1 MTDYFSIRDPEVGR
15 LIKQRSRFA
24 DRSSGYAS
32 MIFGLPF
39 VETEQTKT
47 MATDGK
53 YLYFNRIFIRNTPD
67 HELLGVLMHE
77 ALHVSLGHH
86 LRRGN
91 THPTLWNVGCDYV
104 GNLIVKDAGIKL
116 PENALLDERYRG
128 MTAEQVVRALSRDED
143 EQGKGEK
150 SEGEKGE
157 GEKSE
162 GEKSEGEKSESEES
176 ESEGGG
182 GCFPLPCEDGDGD
195 GEGSDGEESDGE
207 ESDGEG
213 SDGEDDDLPSGAPK
227 GFDPAGEIWDAT
239 DDDGNP
245 LDGKERA
252 DAEEELKRDLIV
264 ADAVERASGTGTVTI
279 DGGVLDQAK
288 SASVD
293 WVEALADFLDQAFGS
308 EPTLAK
314 PAPRHLWT
322 ENYFPSYQG
331 VGGGDLVIAIDTSA
345 SISQAE
351 AQAFADE
358 IDSIRENIK
367 PDRTIVIYCDTTIQR
382 NAAGEQFD
390 EFDNGEDIV
399 VRRING
405 GGTRFDPPFSL
416 VEQEG
421 FEPSAFIYFTD
432 GWCRVG
438 SGTAA
443 KANYPVLWATTGV
456 EPTFIEGE
464 EFGEIIEV
472 SL

>member
-150 SEGEKGE
+150 S
-157 GEKSE
+157 
-162 GEKSEGEKSESEES
+162 
-176 ESEGGG
+176 
-182 GCFPLPCEDGDGD
+182 
-195 GEGSDGEESDGE
+195 DGEESDGE

-227 GFDPAGEIWDAT
+227 GFDLAGEIWDAT

-322 ENYFPSYQG
+322 GNYFPSYQG

-345 SISQAE
+345 SVSQDE
-351 AQAFADE
+351 AQQFADE
-358 IDSIRENIK
+358 IDAIRENIK

-382 NAAGEQFD
+382 NAETGEQFD
-390 EFDNGEDIV
+390 EFDSFEDIV

>member
-150 SEGEKGE
+150 S
-157 GEKSE
+157 
-162 GEKSEGEKSESEES
+162 
-176 ESEGGG
+176 
-182 GCFPLPCEDGDGD
+182 
-195 GEGSDGEESDGE
+195 DGEESDGE

-322 ENYFPSYQG
+322 GNYFPSYQG

-345 SISQAE
+345 SVSQDE
-351 AQAFADE
+351 AQQFADE
-358 IDSIRENIK
+358 IDAIRENIK

-382 NAAGEQFD
+382 NAETGEQFD
-390 EFDNGEDIV
+390 EFDSFEDIV

-456 EPTFIEGE
+456 EPTFLEGE
-464 EFGEIIEV
+464 DFGEIIEV

>member
-150 SEGEKGE
+150 S
-157 GEKSE
+157 
-162 GEKSEGEKSESEES
+162 
-176 ESEGGG
+176 
-182 GCFPLPCEDGDGD
+182 
-195 GEGSDGEESDGE
+195 DGEESDGE

-227 GFDPAGEIWDAT
+227 GFDLAGEIWDAT

-345 SISQAE
+345 SVSQDE
-351 AQAFADE
+351 AQQFADE
-358 IDSIRENIK
+358 IDAIRENIK

-382 NAAGEQFD
+382 NAETGEQFD
-390 EFDNGEDIV
+390 EFDSFEDIV

-438 SGTAA
+438 KGTAD

-456 EPTFIEGE
+456 EPTFLEGE
-464 EFGEIIEV
+464 DFGEIIEV

>member
-150 SEGEKGE
+150 S
-157 GEKSE
+157 
-162 GEKSEGEKSESEES
+162 
-176 ESEGGG
+176 
-182 GCFPLPCEDGDGD
+182 
-195 GEGSDGEESDGE
+195 DGEESDGE

-322 ENYFPSYQG
+322 GNYFPSYQG

-345 SISQAE
+345 SVSQDE
-351 AQAFADE
+351 AQQFADE
-358 IDSIRENIK
+358 IDAIRENIK

-382 NAAGEQFD
+382 NAETGEQFD
-390 EFDNGEDIV
+390 EFDSFEDIV

-456 EPTFIEGE
+456 NPTFAEGE
-464 EFGEIIEV
+464 DFGEIIEV
-472 SL
+472 SF

>member
-150 SEGEKGE
+150 S
-157 GEKSE
+157 
-162 GEKSEGEKSESEES
+162 
-176 ESEGGG
+176 
-182 GCFPLPCEDGDGD
+182 
-195 GEGSDGEESDGE
+195 DGEESDGE

-227 GFDPAGEIWDAT
+227 GFDLAGEIWDAT

-345 SISQAE
+345 SVSQDE
-351 AQAFADE
+351 AQQFADE
-358 IDSIRENIK
+358 IDAIRENIK

-382 NAAGEQFD
+382 NAETGEQFD
-390 EFDNGEDIV
+390 EFDSFEDIV

-438 SGTAA
+438 KGTAD

-456 EPTFIEGE
+456 NPTFAEGE
-464 EFGEIIEV
+464 DFGEIIEV
-472 SL
+472 SF